1 LATEI
6 VTVSGSSSRRSAAS
20 RNLTREIKSLAR
32 LDYGVPL
39 RRSLARREVQ
49 SIVAEAR
56 KMVWPNLNREP
67 VRLVTP
73 HEFTRLWSSLGVDFR
88 LANFGGPQGLAL
100 MGFYAGKMGPTR
112 RPLIYVNTAHHPAA
126 VGAAFSHEM
135 GHHLTARIFAS
146 QKKEPAHYL
155 TYTAYADHLNDPA
168 ELAADCLVSLG
179 VFPGKTAREMFEVE
193 RKPSARANAA
203 ESPFA
208 RVRNYLQGRYGLNLD
223 ARLPAHKKLPYL
235 AGMIHYA
242 NLRRALLHE
251 YGI

>member
-1 LATEI
+1 
-6 VTVSGSSSRRSAAS
+6 
-20 RNLTREIKSLAR
+20 
-32 LDYGVPL
+32 
-39 RRSLARREVQ
+39 
-49 SIVAEAR
+49 
-56 KMVWPNLNREP
+56 
-67 VRLVTP
+67 
-73 HEFTRLWSSLGVDFR
+73 
-88 LANFGGPQGLAL
+88 
-100 MGFYAGKMGPTR
+100 MGPTR

-146 QKKEPAHYL
+146 QKEPTHYL

-193 RKPSARANAA
+193 RKPPARTEAA
-203 ESPFA
+203 EPPFA

-242 NLRRALLHE
+242 NLRRALLNE

>member
-1 LATEI
+1 M
-6 VTVSGSSSRRSAAS
+6 SGTASQRSAAS

-32 LDYGVPL
+32 RDYGLPL
-39 RRSLARREVQ
+39 RRSLGRREVMN
-49 SIVAEAR
+49 IVAEAR

-100 MGFYAGKMGPTR
+100 MGFYARKLGPSR

-135 GHHLTARIFAS
+135 GHHLTARIFAT
-146 QKKEPAHYL
+146 QNEPAHYL

-168 ELAADCLVSLG
+168 ELAADSLVSLG
-179 VFPGKTAREMFEVE
+179 VFPGKIAREMFEVE
-193 RKPSARANAA
+193 SKPSARANANEPA
-203 ESPFA
+203 FA
-208 RVRNYLQGRYGLNLD
+208 RVRDYLQSRYGLNLD

-242 NLRRALLHE
+242 NLRRALLTE
-251 YGI
+251 YDI